1 MVGPVI
7 AVVGYGLFMI
17 PNVGGSYGINYLS
30 RPEGAAEAV
39 RAIESAGSRAQAF
52 QADVAQVAEIRRLFA
67 GVAAAFGGIDIV
79 VANAGMPFIGVP
91 VIDVTEEDFDRVYG
105 VNNKGSF
112 FVMQE
117 AARRVRHGGRIVDI
131 SSSTTFFTAA
141 GMGVHAASKAGSK
154 LIVEVLAAEL
164 GSKRITV
171 NSVMPGATR
180 TEFILNK
187 RDSNAPTPAP
197 SPSGSRLARPPIS
210 TPLSPSLILDGVYS
224 AHRGRTGVPRRAPPH
239 RRRAAGLTPP
249 GHKSTAPS
257 TRAAIRP
264 TPNDLLPN
272 RSPIQPGPAP
282 EPTLPLG
289 LHSPKTPKCAE
300 TWCLEPI
307 NGPEILRFWTEI
319 SRD

>member
-1 MVGPVI
+1 MSSNNRAMGAYWTSPFSRPRPSGTRRPTDRRACGTGRGQRAARAGEFSHHQRLVSARLLLVVGPVI

-131 SSSTTFFTAA
+131 SSSTTFF
-141 GMGVHAASKAGSK
+141 
-154 LIVEVLAAEL
+154 
-164 GSKRITV
+164 
-171 NSVMPGATR
+171 
-180 TEFILNK
+180 
-187 RDSNAPTPAP
+187 
-197 SPSGSRLARPPIS
+197 
-210 TPLSPSLILDGVYS
+210 
-224 AHRGRTGVPRRAPPH
+224 
-239 RRRAAGLTPP
+239 
-249 GHKSTAPS
+249 
-257 TRAAIRP
+257 
-264 TPNDLLPN
+264 
-272 RSPIQPGPAP
+272 
-282 EPTLPLG
+282 
-289 LHSPKTPKCAE
+289 
-300 TWCLEPI
+300 
-307 NGPEILRFWTEI
+307 
-319 SRD
+319 